1 MLRIAL
7 QIELL
12 EKHLLHVFV
21 CSGELYVIDDAVVGV
36 RLVHCTHLTLLP
48 RLPPIL
54 HGIQVLLHYLV
65 RWGGGQVYY

>member
-1 MLRIAL
+1 MLRIAF

-21 CSGELYVIDDAVVGV
+21 RSGELYVIHDAFVGV
-36 RLVHCTHLTLLP
+36 RLVHRTRLALLP
-48 RLPPIL
+48 HLPPIL

-65 RWGGGQVYY
+65 GWGSRRV